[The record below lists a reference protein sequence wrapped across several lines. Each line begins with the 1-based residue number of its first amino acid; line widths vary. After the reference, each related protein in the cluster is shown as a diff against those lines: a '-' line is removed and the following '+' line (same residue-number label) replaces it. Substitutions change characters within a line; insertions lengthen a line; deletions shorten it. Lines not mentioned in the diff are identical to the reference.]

1 MLRYLLHRPVA
12 VSVTL
17 IALVG
22 LSVLALLRLP
32 VSLLPEQDV
41 PLITVTVNYP
51 NSPPM
56 EIEQNILKPIRETL
70 LATNGLL
77 RTESI
82 AFAETGS
89 ITLYYE
95 HGTNMQLAYIEVNEK
110 IDRLIPRLP
119 RNLER
124 PLVMRAS
131 LSDIP
136 VIRINIVPANPADLP
151 QVSEL
156 ATLSLKKR
164 LEQIEGVG
172 VVDING
178 LQHEVISITP
188 RPNRLR
194 TLGIN
199 EQTLAQTIR
208 QANIQPASIAVRDG
222 NYRYFLRIVS
232 PLHSIE
238 HISQLPV
245 QLPDTLATIPLY
257 TVANVEK
264 VPAVPQGYH
273 LFNGKE
279 SIVMAVHKQARTR
292 MTDLM
297 PRIDSAVKQF
307 RTDYPN
313 LTFHT
318 TRNQSELLTLSIS
331 NLNQALLWGGL
342 FAFAVL
348 FVFMGNWREP
358 LIMGIVLPISLLLSF
373 SVMHL
378 LHLSLNIIS
387 LSGLALGLGM
397 LVDNSIV
404 VVDQISL
411 YRQNGMAL
419 SDACVKGTT
428 DVIIP
433 LISSAMTNLAVF
445 VPLIFMSGI
454 TGALFYDQALSV
466 FAILS
471 VSLACTFILVPIAYQ
486 LLYSKENTPVQ
497 QDSRIFNA
505 LRSAYTKSF
514 NWIWNHRK
522 PALIIMGSLLPVAVI
537 LAIVLPKT
545 GFPEIERTEALI
557 EIDWNEPIDARLN
570 LQRIKELLG
579 NLSLKPTQSEAEV
592 GNRQFIMDREVYTAR
607 QVLLYVKY
615 PTAEKRTQGL
625 AEIKQTLLTQ
635 FPVARFSIVNAP
647 NAFEQLFISKQPEY
661 EVRLRV
667 PGSSRL
673 IPDSIT
679 RTLLEKAS
687 QQYQLSPGQGFETE
701 TGLVITPDMIKLKQY
716 GLSFEQVAEVLQM
729 KLSNYPITDLT
740 DFGRLTQVTLI
751 GNSKDV
757 NEILTNTFIQSENGT
772 LYPIADFVQI
782 SYRLHPKA
790 ITADAS
796 GIYQA
801 LEVNMQHEPEAR
813 KFFSNLAVKLGLNA
827 DFTGKW
833 FENRRALQQLTLILI
848 VSLILVY
855 FILTAEFESFR
866 QPFLIMLSLPLGF
879 AGSLILLW
887 AAGGTLN
894 IMSGIGLVVVLGILD
909 NDAILKIDRINRLRE
924 RLPLEQAIKQA
935 GHDRLKAIVMNTCT
949 NVLALTPL
957 LFSSG
962 LGADL
967 QRPVAITTI
976 GGLIAAT
983 FTALYFVPLLYW
995 VVSANNQKKL

>member
-1 MLRYLLHRPVA
+1 MLRYLLHRPIA

-17 IALVG
+17 TALAG

-56 EIEQNILKPIRETL
+56 EIEQNILKPIREAL
-70 LATNGLL
+70 LAANGLL
-77 RTESI
+77 RTEST

-89 ITLYYE
+89 VLLYFE

-136 VIRINIVPANPADLP
+136 VIRINVVPSNPSELP
-151 QVSEL
+151 RTSEL
-156 ATLSLKKR
+156 ALLVLKKR
-164 LEQIEGVG
+164 LEQLEGVG
-172 VVDING
+172 LVDLNG
-178 LQHEVISITP
+178 LQQEVICVTP
-188 RPNRLR
+188 RPERLR
-194 TLGIN
+194 TLGIT
-199 EQTLAQTIR
+199 EQTLTHAIR
-208 QANIQPASIAVRDG
+208 QANIQPASVAVRDG

-232 PLHSIE
+232 PLYSPE
-238 HISQLPV
+238 HLSQLPV
-245 QLPDTLATIPLY
+245 RLPDTLATIPLH
-257 TVANVEK
+257 TLASIEK
-264 VPAVPQGYH
+264 VPATPQGYH

-279 SIVMAVHKQARTR
+279 SIVLAVHKQAQAR

-297 PRIDSAVKQF
+297 PRIEAVIEQF

-358 LIMGIVLPISLLLSF
+358 VIMGIVLPISLLLSF
-373 SVMHL
+373 SVLHL
-378 LHLSLNIIS
+378 LQLSLNIIS

-411 YRQNGMAL
+411 HRRSGTAL
-419 SDACVKGTT
+419 TDACVKGTA

-433 LISSAMTNLAVF
+433 LISSALTNLAVF

-454 TGALFYDQALSV
+454 TGALFYDQALSI
-466 FAILS
+466 FAILL
-471 VSLACTFILVPIAYQ
+471 VSLACTFILVPMAYR
-486 LLYSKENTPVQ
+486 LLYSKENAPAQ
-497 QDSRIFNA
+497 QDSRIFKG
-505 LRSAYTKSF
+505 LRNGYSKSF
-514 NWIWNHRK
+514 AWVWKHRK
-522 PALIIMGSLLPVAVI
+522 PALIVMGSLLPVAVI
-537 LAIVLPKT
+537 LAFVLPKA

-570 LQRIKELLG
+570 LQRTKELLG
-579 NLSLKPTQSEAEV
+579 KLTLKPEQSEAEA
-592 GNRQFIMDREVYTAR
+592 GSRQFIMDREVYTAR

-615 PTAEKRTQGL
+615 PSARQRAQGL
-625 AEIKQTLLTQ
+625 AELKQTLLTQ
-635 FPVARFSIVNAP
+635 FPMARFSVFDAP
-647 NAFEQLFISKQPEY
+647 NAFEQLFVSKQPDY

-667 PGSSRL
+667 PGSARL
-673 IPDSIT
+673 IPDSVKNI
-679 RTLLEKAS
+679 LFEKSS
-687 QQYQLSPGQGFETE
+687 QQYEITPGKGFETE
-701 TGLVITPDMIKLKQY
+701 TGMVITPDLIKLKQY
-716 GLSFEQVAEVLQM
+716 GISFEQVAEVLQM
-729 KLSNYPITDLT
+729 KLSNYRITDLT
-740 DFGRLTQVTLI
+740 DFGRLTQVTLT
-751 GNSKDV
+751 GNEEDFD
-757 NEILTNTFIQSENGT
+757 EILNHTLIQSENGT
-772 LYPIADFVQI
+772 LYPLAGFVQI
-782 SYRLHPKA
+782 SYRLQPKA

-801 LEVNMQHEPEAR
+801 IEVNMQHEPEAR
-813 KFFSNLAVKLGLNA
+813 KFFSSLTSSLGLTA
-827 DFTGKW
+827 DFAGKW
-833 FENRRALQQLTLILI
+833 FENRRALQQLSLILI
-848 VSLILVY
+848 VSFVLVY
-855 FILTAEFESFR
+855 FILTAEFESFS
-866 QPFLIMLSLPLGF
+866 QPFLVMLSFPLGF
-879 AGSLILLW
+879 AGAFLLLW
-887 AAGGTLN
+887 VTGGTLN

-909 NDAILKIDRINRLRE
+909 NDAILKIDRINRLRDQ
-924 RLPLEQAIKQA
+924 LPLEQAIKQA

-949 NVLALTPL
+949 NVLAVTPL

-995 VVSANNQKKL
+995 MVSAKSKKKT